1 LPGGAREINIVISE
15 RHVAFQQIPHPIQHM
30 FTGLVESTGAVVALQ
45 SRGEQARL
53 VLKLPFADELALGDS
68 VAINGCCLT
77 VAELGPQGICFD
89 LLAQTL
95 RVTSLGALREGSLVN
110 LERALRVG
118 DRLGGHFVQGHV
130 DATGT
135 ITRLEALGQDHQ
147 FEVSL
152 PPEIH
157 RLCIDKGSLSVDGI
171 SLTIA
176 ELAPAAAI
184 FWITPHTW
192 QETHLHTAR
201 VGQPVNLEADMLAKH
216 VNQIMQHWKGRLI

>member
-1 LPGGAREINIVISE
+1 
-15 RHVAFQQIPHPIQHM
+15 M
-30 FTGLVESTGAVVALQ
+30 FTGLVEAVGTVVSLE

-53 VLKLPFADELALGDS
+53 TLEIPFAAELALGDS

-77 VAELGPQGICFD
+77 VAEVSQGGVSFD

-95 RVTSLGALREGSLVN
+95 RVTSLGQLVAISRVN
-110 LERALRVG
+110 LERAMRLG

-135 ITRLEALGQDHQ
+135 IIDLEANGQDHIVT
-147 FEVSL
+147 VSL
-152 PPEIH
+152 PPEIQ
-157 RLCIDKGSLSVDGI
+157 RLCVDKGSIAIDGI

-176 ELAPAAAI
+176 ELRPTEAV

-192 QETHLHTAR
+192 LHTHLHAAR
-201 VGQPVNLEADMLAKH
+201 VGQTVNLESDMLAKH
-216 VNQIMQHWKGRLI
+216 VEKLLAARLGN